1 MGSTYDVAVI
11 SKITWKINEK
21 IKIKIYWGDKNREK
35 WCLFD
40 PCNFHQPYPVFT
52 VLLHQFQFSGRII
65 ASSLSFARFRG
76 IFVFEI
82 DVDCGL
88 RVLFT
93 VNGFSYRTNG
103 VSIGK
108 WTQGLGGS
116 VVYKVE
122 KERSSCHFTLPWIC
136 WRYTLF
142 DSTCHSCCLC
152 KYQLF
157 GHFWYLTLYLLY
169 YFGFSLNFL
178 FRLIL
183 GFLQVGHFSNCD
195 WYECFVS
202 NLISWSSDPF
212 FWLSLNFGSRIDD
225 LLLFLDFSFLCY
237 FFLCVIGSSIK

>member
-1 MGSTYDVAVI
+1 MKNGVCLTRVTS
-11 SKITWKINEK
+11 INH
-21 IKIKIYWGDKNREK
+21 I
-35 WCLFD
+35 
-40 PCNFHQPYPVFT
+40 Q
-52 VLLHQFQFSGRII
+52 
-65 ASSLSFARFRG
+65 SSLFCCISFSSVVGSLLLLSLSLASAVSLCLRLMLIVVCVYFLRWMASL
-76 IFVFEI
+76 IAQMVSPLES
-82 DVDCGL
+82 GL
-88 RVLFT
+88 RVWEDPSF
-93 VNGFSYRTNG
+93 
-103 VSIGK
+103 IK
-108 WTQGLGGS
+108 WRKRDPHVTLHCHESVGG
-116 VVYKVE
+116 
-122 KERSSCHFTLPWIC
+122 
-136 WRYTLF
+136 TLF
-142 DSTCHSCCLC
+142 FYSTCHSCCLC